1 MSTGRD
7 NENTSKYVLRSDIA
21 LSRSNKTLKAV
32 NKLGLKS
39 FALSD
44 VGEWLS
50 SSSQSKYI
58 DRCKTQSDITGII
71 KRFSSQGG
79 ALIRGGNSYVFPYA
93 SDILNIPTHSSGYSE
108 YGYDVPFMAM
118 VLNGYINYAG
128 APLNISGDYETA
140 VLEAALNGTGV
151 YFLLHYGN
159 YEYLSQAGY
168 GEYYSTGY
176 ALWKDKA
183 KKAYERLNNAL
194 GAVRGCVIDDCT
206 LLDRGVYKVDYSSGR
221 SVLVNF
227 SRNGYKYGNT
237 IVPAR
242 DFILI

>member
-1 MSTGRD
+1 
-7 NENTSKYVLRSDIA
+7 
-21 LSRSNKTLKAV
+21 
-32 NKLGLKS
+32 
-39 FALSD
+39 
-44 VGEWLS
+44 
-50 SSSQSKYI
+50 
-58 DRCKTQSDITGII
+58 
-71 KRFSSQGG
+71 
-79 ALIRGGNSYVFPYA
+79 
-93 SDILNIPTHSSGYSE
+93 
-108 YGYDVPFMAM
+108 MAM